1 MTVQPGLCRT
11 WSEPKLLVF
20 SRTGGNNFFF
30 QVDIHIIENPSDMP
44 VLCQILALPFY
55 PNPQTILDMVGK
67 RYVLSE
73 VYCLSENDA
82 CSDFGSKICHF
93 N

>member
-1 MTVQPGLCRT
+1 
-11 WSEPKLLVF
+11 
-20 SRTGGNNFFF
+20 
-30 QVDIHIIENPSDMP
+30 MP

-82 CSDFGSKICHF
+82 CFDFGSKICHF